1 MKKGG
6 ERVENEKKVFLILS
20 SIFSLIFTIV
30 MIFSERKESKE
41 VINCT
46 AKLFSQIERKS
57 RKKSNKKSKNT
68 TNFGKKRN
76 KLSKSKINIKRK
88 NKKKILRN
96 HF

>member
-1 MKKGG
+1 M
-6 ERVENEKKVFLILS
+6 ENEKKVFLILS
-20 SIFSLIFTIV
+20 SIFSLVFTIV
-30 MIFSERKESKE
+30 MVFLEKKESKE
-41 VINCT
+41 KIDY
-46 AKLFSQIERKS
+46 ASKFFSQMQRKS
-57 RKKSNKKSKNT
+57 RKKSNKKFKNT